1 MHSAEKSRSQ
11 FLVPPSFPRRD
22 LRAQLKLLEAL
33 SKSAMTQIYVTWLAD
48 CRPQLF
54 PHPLATSSAVRLVF
68 VNVRMPAVAAANAN
82 GAPEA
87 GHVIKCTI
95 SRPRPQRQRER
106 ERDGEGELEMA
117 CRKCK
122 RLQIILHTYSYS
134 HSHLAPVQF
143 SFGLNASNAGPNK
156 SLSLLLDC
164 VQSMLRFY
172 DYIAI

>member
-11 FLVPPSFPRRD
+11 FPVPPSFPRRD

-33 SKSAMTQIYVTWLAD
+33 SKSAMTQIYVTWLAVY
-48 CRPQLF
+48 RPQLYL
-54 PHPLATSSAVRLVF
+54 HPLATSFAVRLVRLVF

-87 GHVIKCTI
+87 EHVIKCTI

-106 ERDGEGELEMA
+106 ERRREKERELEMA

-122 RLQIILHTYSYS
+122 RLQII
-134 HSHLAPVQF
+134 
-143 SFGLNASNAGPNK
+143 
-156 SLSLLLDC
+156 
-164 VQSMLRFY
+164 
-172 DYIAI
+172 

>member
-1 MHSAEKSRSQ
+1 MHDK
-11 FLVPPSFPRRD
+11 
-22 LRAQLKLLEAL
+22 
-33 SKSAMTQIYVTWLAD
+33 
-48 CRPQLF
+48 
-54 PHPLATSSAVRLVF
+54 
-68 VNVRMPAVAAANAN
+68 PAKT
-82 GAPEA
+82 PEA
-87 GHVIKCTI
+87 K
-95 SRPRPQRQRER
+95 RERRRER
-106 ERDGEGELEMA
+106 ERELEMA

-122 RLQIILHTYSYS
+122 RLQIILHTYS

>member
-11 FLVPPSFPRRD
+11 FLVPPWFPHRY

-48 CRPQLF
+48 YRPEFL
-54 PHPLATSSAVRLVF
+54 PPLSSSNATSSAVRLVRLVF

-87 GHVIKCTI
+87 EHVIKCTI

-106 ERDGEGELEMA
+106 EKERE
-117 CRKCK
+117 
-122 RLQIILHTYSYS
+122 
-134 HSHLAPVQF
+134 
-143 SFGLNASNAGPNK
+143 
-156 SLSLLLDC
+156 
-164 VQSMLRFY
+164 
-172 DYIAI
+172 